1 MKEQSLAGVLEI
13 LDSNNDNPVLFTVS
27 SRFNSHLNLLVL
39 KHLVKDKGQ
48 KGVYLTVDR
57 PSDIMKRLLLA
68 KKIDPSH
75 VTILDP
81 ISKVSGLTSPHT
93 SKEVTFID
101 NPFFQEVMH
110 FFSEEGHAAMKTDG
124 VDFIMIDN
132 LSALSCYMDTKTMGT
147 MLTAMARWTDL
158 NVLMC
163 VDDINPKVHDQAK
176 SVCTREVR
184 FNEHMVPEV
193 VF

>member
-1 MKEQSLAGVLEI
+1 MLEQSMAGVLDL
-13 LDSNNDNPVLFTVS
+13 LDSSRDNPVLFTVC

-57 PSDIMKRLLLA
+57 PSEIMKRLLFA

-75 VTILDP
+75 VLFLDP
-81 ISKVSGLTSPHT
+81 ISKVSGMKAPQASE
-93 SKEVTFID
+93 EVKIME
-101 NPFFQEVMH
+101 NPFFQEIMQ
-110 FFSEEGHAAMKTDG
+110 FLSEEGHASMKKDG

-132 LSALSCYMDTKTMGT
+132 LSALSCYMDFKTMGT

-163 VDDINPKVHDQAK
+163 VDDVNRKVHDQAK
-176 SVCTREVR
+176 TVCTKEVR
-184 FNEHMVPEV
+184 FNEHMVPEL